1 MIATM
6 KINQDDNDNDKEN
19 NDDDDDDL
27 DIPMW
32 FYLNYIWRIR
42 PCTMGDIVAASLSD
56 ENFDEEFEW
65 ILLLF
70 WRSMD
75 YLHVKSSAVLSS
87 MIWNDF
93 HKSQLQSNFEYIFG
107 FQASPKTL

>member
-1 MIATM
+1 MFSKNTEYKDI
-6 KINQDDNDNDKEN
+6 KY
-19 NDDDDDDL
+19 DDL

>member
-6 KINQDDNDNDKEN
+6 KINQDDNDNDNDDYDKDKEN

-42 PCTMGDIVAASLSD
+42 PCTMGDIVAAS
-56 ENFDEEFEW
+56 
-65 ILLLF
+65 
-70 WRSMD
+70 
-75 YLHVKSSAVLSS
+75 
-87 MIWNDF
+87 
-93 HKSQLQSNFEYIFG
+93 
-107 FQASPKTL
+107 